1 MACPLAFELDSLDK
15 GVLTL
20 GTNRIPSVNVV
31 QNKMTAQIKEKL
43 TVGWLLVKNDTGTPT
58 AHRRTTLYTLMPI
71 KRESF
76 RAGMEILRVS
86 NARNNPKMSKRLWKV

>member
-1 MACPLAFELDSLDK
+1 MSFGTTPS

-31 QNKMTAQIKEKL
+31 QNKMTAQIREKL

-58 AHRRTTLYTLMPI
+58 AHNRTTLYTLMPI
-71 KRESF
+71 RRESF

-86 NARNNPKMSKRLWKV
+86 NARNNPKMSNRLWKV